1 MLRKFILFP
10 FLSEGTPLH
19 DAVARGRLEV
29 CRLLVVLKADVAATT
44 WCFSALP
51 PLTIFHSLSALQRW
65 LHPTPVGHQQQ
76 PSRRCCIPAQ
86 HRCAASIPFFIFG
99 LGRKLTLL
107 KGTCASVP
115 PPPTLWFTHYL
126 PCSRGRTALALSIGQ
141 NKADVAAYLRSIG
154 ALQRH
159 SLSPRCSA
167 AAQ

>member
-1 MLRKFILFP
+1 VYNAKRWLRKFIIFPLF
-10 FLSEGTPLH
+10 SEGTPLH
-19 DAVARGRLEV
+19 DAAARGRLEV
-29 CRLLVVLKADVAATT
+29 CRLLVVLKADVA
-44 WCFSALP
+44 
-51 PLTIFHSLSALQRW
+51 
-65 LHPTPVGHQQQ
+65 TPVGQKQK

-141 NKADVAAYLRSIG
+141 NKAGDAAYLRSIG
-154 ALQRH
+154 ALQSH